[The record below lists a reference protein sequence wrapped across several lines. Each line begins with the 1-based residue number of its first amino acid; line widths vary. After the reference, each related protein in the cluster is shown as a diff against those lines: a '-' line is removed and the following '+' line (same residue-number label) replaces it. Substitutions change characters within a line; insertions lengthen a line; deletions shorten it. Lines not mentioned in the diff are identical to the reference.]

1 MQMEYGQA
9 ISFPRQDRSWIVK
22 LLIGSVLSLV
32 PVLGQVVVAGYGQE
46 IAHRVYSDNPRP
58 LPDWSNWGALLAR
71 GVRWLIV
78 VFVYMLPLALF
89 GALLAGVNW
98 GIDQIMLSSGA
109 AEQTRNVGLVL
120 SLCGNALVIGYGIL
134 GSLLLIAATGRM
146 AVQDRLGAAFQLGA
160 IWADVR
166 HQAGM
171 YLSVLIVSAV
181 AYVLLPAIGAIGCGV
196 GALVG
201 LTYATW
207 ISSYLA
213 GEAYQVSRSRERE
226 KEA

>member
-9 ISFPRQDRSWIVK
+9 ISFPRQDRGWIVK
-22 LLIGSVLSLV
+22 LLIGSVLSIV
-32 PVLGQVVVAGYGQE
+32 PVIGQILVAGYGQE
-46 IAHRVYSDNPRP
+46 IAHRVYSDNPKP

-78 VFVYMLPLALF
+78 VIVYMLPLALF
-89 GALLAGVNW
+89 GAVLAGVNW
-98 GIDQIMLSSGA
+98 GIDQVMLGSGA
-109 AEQTRNVGLVL
+109 AEQTRNIGLVL
-120 SLCGNALVIGYGIL
+120 SLCANVLVIAYGFV

-146 AVQDRLGAAFQLGA
+146 AVQDRLGAAFQIDA

-166 HQAGM
+166 RQTGM
-171 YLSVLIVSAV
+171 YLSVLIVSAL
-181 AYVLLPAIGAIGCGV
+181 AYVVLPAIGAIGCGV
-196 GALVG
+196 GLLVG

-213 GEAYQVSRSRERE
+213 GEAYQVSRSRESDRE
-226 KEA
+226 A

>member
-9 ISFPRQDRSWIVK
+9 ISFPRQDRGWIVK
-22 LLIGSVLSLV
+22 LLIGSVLSVV
-32 PVLGQVVVAGYGQE
+32 PVIGQILVAGYGQE

-58 LPDWSNWGALLAR
+58 LPDWSNWGGLLAR

-78 VFVYMLPLALF
+78 VIVYMLPLVLF
-89 GALLAGVNW
+89 GGLLAGVNW
-98 GIDQIMLSSGA
+98 GIDQVMLNSGA

-120 SLCGNALVIGYGIL
+120 SLCANVLVIVYGVV

-146 AVQDRLGAAFQLGA
+146 AVQDRLGAAFQIGA
-160 IWADVR
+160 IWADIR
-166 HQAGM
+166 RQTGM
-171 YLSVLIVSAV
+171 YLSVLIVSGLS
-181 AYVLLPAIGAIGCGV
+181 YVLLPALGAIGCGV

-213 GEAYQVSRSRERE
+213 GEAYQVSRSRESERD
-226 KEA
+226 A

>member
-9 ISFPRQDRSWIVK
+9 ISFPRQDRGWIVK
-22 LLIGSVLSLV
+22 LLIGSVLSVV
-32 PVLGQVVVAGYGQE
+32 PVIGQILVAGYGQE

-58 LPDWSNWGALLAR
+58 LPDWSNWGGLLAR

-78 VFVYMLPLALF
+78 VIVYMLPLVLF

-98 GIDQIMLSSGA
+98 GIDQVMLNSGA

-120 SLCGNALVIGYGIL
+120 SLCANVLVIVYGVV

-146 AVQDRLGAAFQLGA
+146 AVQDRLGAAFQIGA
-160 IWADVR
+160 IWADIR
-166 HQAGM
+166 RQTGM
-171 YLSVLIVSAV
+171 YLSVLIVSGLS
-181 AYVLLPAIGAIGCGV
+181 YVLLPALGAIGCGV

-213 GEAYQVSRSRERE
+213 GEAYQVSRSRESERD
-226 KEA
+226 A

>member
-9 ISFPRQDRSWIVK
+9 ISFPRQDRGWIVK
-22 LLIGSVLSLV
+22 LLIGSVLSIV
-32 PVLGQVVVAGYGQE
+32 PVIGQILVAGYGQE
-46 IAHRVYSDNPRP
+46 IARRVYSDNPQP
-58 LPDWSNWGALLAR
+58 LPDWSNWCGLLAR

-78 VFVYMLPLALF
+78 VIAYMLPLALF

-98 GIDQIMLSSGA
+98 GIDQVMLSSGA
-109 AEQTRNVGLVL
+109 AEQTRNIGLVL
-120 SLCGNALVIGYGIL
+120 SLCANVLVIVYGIV

-146 AVQDRLGAAFQLGA
+146 AVQDRLGAAFQLGG

-166 HQAGM
+166 RQAGM
-171 YLSVLIVSAV
+171 YLSVLIVSAL
-181 AYVLLPAIGAIGCGV
+181 AYVLLPAIGVIGCGI

-207 ISSYLA
+207 IASYLA
-213 GEAYQVSRSRERE
+213 GEAYQVSRSRERDR
-226 KEA
+226 EA